1 MARILAIEA
10 DPKRKRLLTGL
21 VREHVKA
28 ELLIAESVQA
38 AIKIVDE
45 KIPDL
50 IIAPTLL
57 TPADEAELMAHL
69 RQLHAAPYVQTLTV
83 PALDM
88 LASEPPQ
95 EERRRFG
102 LLGKILKPGVERRR
116 AHLEPQYDRS
126 IVGAQILDGLERAR
140 AARLEHE
147 AMVTYR
153 AECERRRKMEMAA
166 IATAGLGLI
175 DQAAAAIVAED
186 KARKS
191 AADERRTA
199 ERLGRGDVPW
209 LSAIKLSWGG
219 EVALVNI
226 SSSGVL
232 VESGSKFIP
241 GSTTELHLSG
251 PETSLIVP
259 VTFIRSEVARID
271 GFGVRYHAAATFGN
285 ELDLTRSRRREER
298 PASPPQALAD
308 LLARALADS
317 AEAEAHESARARFA
331 KGLRELVRAR
341 DVQIRTTAM
350 SPAGGRET
358 LYFDIPGSDRTCGIL
373 QVVFERNYDVS
384 DSEFR
389 LLKAAAFLCAALLE
403 FERPAQRA
411 VKLLTE
417 RVA

>member
-10 DPKRKRLLTGL
+10 DPKRKRLLTAL

-28 ELLIAESVQA
+28 ELLMAESVKA
-38 AIKIVDE
+38 AIKILDE

-57 TPADEAELMAHL
+57 TPTDEAELMAHL

-88 LASEPPQ
+88 LASDPPQ

-102 LLGKILKPGVERRR
+102 LLGQILKPGFERRR
-116 AHLEPQYDRS
+116 AHLGPQYDRR
-126 IVGAQILDGLERAR
+126 IVGGQIVDGLERAR
-140 AARLEHE
+140 AARIEHE
-147 AMVTYR
+147 AITAYR
-153 AECERRRKMEMAA
+153 EERERRRKMEVAA

-175 DQAAAAIVAED
+175 DQTAAAIVAEHRM
-186 KARKS
+186 RKG

-199 ERLGRGDVPW
+199 ERLRGGDVPW
-209 LSAIKLSWGG
+209 LSAIKLSWGP

-232 VESGSKFIP
+232 VETGSKFVP

-251 PETSLIVP
+251 PETSLIMP
-259 VTFIRSEVARID
+259 VTFIRSEVASID
-271 GFGVRYHAAATFGN
+271 GFGVKYHAAAAFEK
-285 ELDLTRSRRREER
+285 ELNLSRARRQDAR
-298 PASPPQALAD
+298 PVSPPHALAD
-308 LLARALADS
+308 LLARVLAES
-317 AEAEAHESARARFA
+317 AEEPEPAPARFA
-331 KGLRELVRAR
+331 KGLRQLVHAR

-358 LYFDIPGSDRTCGIL
+358 LYFDIPGTDRTCGIL

-389 LLKAAAFLCAALLE
+389 LLKAAAWLAAALLE
-403 FERPAQRA
+403 FDRPAQST
-411 VKLLTE
+411 VKLLAE

>member
-10 DPKRKRLLTGL
+10 DPKRKRLLTAL

-28 ELLIAESVQA
+28 ELLIAESVKI
-38 AIKIVDE
+38 AINILDE

-57 TPADEAELMAHL
+57 TPADESELMAHL

-95 EERRRFG
+95 EDRRRFG
-102 LLGKILKPGVERRR
+102 RLGQILKPGGERRAR
-116 AHLEPQYDRS
+116 FAPQYDRR
-126 IVGAQILDGLERAR
+126 IVGAQIVDGLERAR
-140 AARLEHE
+140 AARMEHE
-147 AMVTYR
+147 AITAYR
-153 AECERRRKMEMAA
+153 AECERRRKMEVAA

-175 DQAAAAIVAED
+175 DQTAAAIVAEH
-186 KARKS
+186 KARKNM
-191 AADERRTA
+191 ADDRRTA

-209 LSAIKLSWGG
+209 LSAIKVSWGS
-219 EVALVNI
+219 EVGLVNI

-232 VESGSKFIP
+232 LETGSKFVP
-241 GSTTELHLSG
+241 GSTTDLHLSG

-271 GFGVRYHAAATFGN
+271 GFGVRYHAAGAFEN
-285 ELDLTRSRRREER
+285 AVDLSRPRRQEQR
-298 PASPPQALAD
+298 RASQPQALAD
-308 LLARALADS
+308 LLARVLA
-317 AEAEAHESARARFA
+317 ESADEREPVVVRFA
-331 KGLRELVRAR
+331 KGLRQLVRAR
-341 DVQIRTTAM
+341 DVQIRTTSMAP
-350 SPAGGRET
+350 SGGRET
-358 LYFDIPGSDRTCGIL
+358 LYFDIPGSDRPCGIL

-389 LLKAAAFLCAALLE
+389 LLKAAAWLAAALLE
-403 FERPAQRA
+403 FERPSQPA
-411 VKLLTE
+411 VKLLSE